1 MNPAC
6 QDTCC
11 AERVT
16 KHADDVAMRVTM
28 PTISMP
34 AAARKGAGHAKTR
47 AQATSVAG
55 STQDLARRVR
65 ADFPILSRQVY
76 ESFPLV
82 YLDSAATS
90 QKPRCVM
97 EAMTDYYMQYNSN
110 VHRGVHALSS
120 QATEEYETARSK
132 VANFVNAETDREI
145 VFTRNASEAV
155 NLVAYSW
162 GLDHLKEGDQVVVSV
177 MEHHSNLVPWQ
188 IICQRT
194 GAKLCHVGMTE
205 DEELDLEQ
213 LEEIT
218 KSGKTKLIALAH
230 VSNTLGCITPV
241 EEVVKIAKNCGA
253 KVLLDA
259 CQSVPHMPVDVQA
272 LGVDWIVASA
282 HKMCGPTGIGFLW
295 GRYDLLESMD
305 PWMGGGE
312 MIQDVYL
319 DHSTYAEPPSRFEAG
334 TPAICEAIGLGIA
347 CDYLTSIGMEKVH
360 EYEKF
365 LSTYMYEKLSDI
377 KGVRIY
383 GPKPP
388 KERAALCAFNVEGIH
403 PTDIATIMDQTTGV
417 AIRSG
422 HHCTQPLHRI
432 LVSDGQPFA
441 SARASAYLYTTTEDI
456 DMFVSAL
463 LNTMSFFREVEA
475 SL

>member
-1 MNPAC
+1 
-6 QDTCC
+6 
-11 AERVT
+11 
-16 KHADDVAMRVTM
+16 MRVTM